1 MDALFRHS
9 ARNLLTGA
17 ARRLIGGLAALLLAV
32 APLPA
37 LAQSDAA
44 LYDRPTLVVD
54 PGRHTAAI
62 SRASVDTA
70 GQFAVTGSEDK
81 TVRVWSMEDGALQ
94 RTIRLPAG
102 AGNVGKVYAVAI
114 SPDGNLIAVGGW
126 TGGNGEPKD
135 IYLFDRKS
143 GALLKRVG
151 ALPNAIQHLV
161 FSPDGHH
168 LASTL
173 AGTQGLRVYHRATGW
188 SEIARDTEYG
198 GDSYGAA
205 FSRDGRLTTVSYDG
219 RIRLYGPDFTK
230 PVIQETKAGRHP
242 HAIAFSPDGTRLAV
256 SFDDS
261 TAVEIL
267 DGRTLARQ
275 PGPDSSGMDYGNL
288 ATVAWSTD
296 GRTLLAG
303 GSYVRKNGKRPVVA
317 WSGAGWDK
325 SEMLTEVDNTH
336 MTLVPL
342 ADGGMLVAA
351 ADPYLAA
358 LNPYSASRWVQG
370 PPKADF
376 RGQERT
382 LLASADGAVVD
393 FGYELRGKA
402 PKRFDLRTLHLTTP
416 ARDGTTA
423 APRQTGL
430 PIEKWVGSDHPTLDG
445 APLPLYPLERSRS
458 VAVTPDGQ
466 GFVLGADWS
475 LRAFDAN
482 GQPQWSRSVPS
493 AVWAVNIT
501 GDGRLVVAAYGDGT
515 IRWHRMD
522 DGRELLAFM
531 PLVDRVNWVAWTPE
545 GFYAATPGA
554 RGVLKWHI
562 NHGWDAPAE
571 AIPVADIPNL
581 YRPDALPLVLREMET
596 ARALGLADMAAAREA
611 VRRRT
616 GATPGAR
623 LHVLTVGIDNYGEK
637 AKGLGLTYAAKDAR
651 DVMAALDG
659 EQGTP
664 YGKVLAQSLTDR
676 DATRRGILDALSAMR
691 AGMRGSDPTQDLAVI
706 LLSGHGAV
714 IDGEFHVIA
723 HGVESLQPSRM
734 AASSLSLSELHR
746 QVKLLAE
753 RGRVLL
759 LLDTCHS
766 GAVGGGRAPDA
777 KALSAALAGSNV
789 TVITSSSAD
798 QKSYESARW
807 GHGAFT
813 FALLEAFGKAADTDH
828 NGMISV
834 SELVAHLAKRV
845 PDLTEGAQT
854 TGMEMRFESDLFAA
868 GL

>member
-9 ARNLLTGA
+9 PRNLLT
-17 ARRLIGGLAALLLAV
+17 RRIRRVAGLLPALLALT
-32 APLPA
+32 PLPA
-37 LAQSDAA
+37 LSQSDKA

-54 PGRHTAAI
+54 PGRHTAI
-62 SRASVDTA
+62 IKRASVDAA
-70 GQFAVTGSEDK
+70 GRFAVTGSDDK
-81 TVRVWSMEDGALQ
+81 TVRVWSMEDGTLQ

-102 AGNVGKVYAVAI
+102 PGHVGKAFAVAI
-114 SPDGNLIAVGGW
+114 SPDGSLIVVGGW
-126 TGGNGEPKD
+126 TAGSEESQQ
-135 IYLFDRKS
+135 IYIFDRAS
-143 GALLKRVG
+143 GALLKRIG
-151 ALPNAIQHLV
+151 GLPNVVHHLV
-161 FSPDGHH
+161 FSLDGLY
-168 LASTL
+168 LAATL
-173 AGTQGLRVYHRATGW
+173 GKTEGLRVYDRAADWT
-188 SEIARDTEYG
+188 EIARDTDYG

-205 FSRDGRLTTVSYDG
+205 FSKDGRLATVSYDG
-219 RIRLYGPDFTK
+219 RIRLYGPDFAK
-230 PVIQETKAGRHP
+230 PVIQETRAGRRP
-242 HAIAFSPDGTRLAV
+242 YGIAFSPDGKRLAV
-256 SFDDS
+256 GFRDS
-261 TAVEIL
+261 ASVEIL

-275 PGPDSSGMDYGNL
+275 PGPDTSGMGDGAL
-288 ATVAWSTD
+288 PKVAWSTD

-303 GSYVRKNGKRPVVA
+303 GSYIRTDGKSSLVT
-317 WSGAGWDK
+317 WSGAGWAERDV
-325 SEMLTEVDNTH
+325 LTATDDIYTSV
-336 MTLVPL
+336 LPL
-342 ADGGMLVAA
+342 AGGGMLVAA
-351 ADPYLAA
+351 ADPYLAS
-358 LNPYSASRWVQG
+358 LNADGVPLWVQG
-370 PPKADF
+370 SPKADF
-376 RGQERT
+376 RMQKRT
-382 LLASADGAVVD
+382 LSASADGTVVD
-393 FGYELRGKA
+393 FGYEVWGKA
-402 PKRFDLRTLHLTTP
+402 PVRFDLRTLRLS
-416 ARDGTTA
+416 AIKQDGTTVP
-423 APRQTGL
+423 PRQTGL
-430 PIEKWVGSDHPTLDG
+430 PIANWEGSDHPTLDG
-445 APLPLYPLERSRS
+445 MPLPLIPFEWSRS
-458 VAVTPDGQ
+458 MAIAPDGQ

-475 LRAFDAN
+475 LRAFDAK
-482 GQPQWSRSVPS
+482 GQPQWSRHVPS
-493 AVWAVNIT
+493 VVWAVNVT
-501 GDGRLVVAAYGDGT
+501 GDGRLVVAAYANGT

-562 NHGWDAPAE
+562 NHGWDAAAE

-616 GATPGAR
+616 GAAPGAR

-664 YGKVLAQSLTDR
+664 YGKVLAQSLTDK
-676 DATRRGILDALSAMR
+676 DATRGGILDALSAMR
-691 AGMRGSDPTQDLAVI
+691 AGMRGSDPTQDLVVI

-723 HGVESLQPSRM
+723 HGVDTLQPSRM
-734 AASSLSLSELHR
+734 AAASLSLSELRR
-746 QVKLLAE
+746 QVELLAQK
-753 RGRVLL
+753 GRVLL

-766 GAVGGGRAPDA
+766 GAVGGTRAPNA

-813 FALLEAFGKAADTDH
+813 FALLEAFGKVADTDR
-828 NGMISV
+828 NGMISA